1 MRINRFFPL
10 LLTFVT
16 ALLMACGSDPH
27 VVLVSASH
35 ADSVIFDAGAAKD
48 YGRML
53 ELVDSFEMTGSLT
66 PINANR
72 WRGVAYYRQGQY
84 RPAELWY
91 RRALE
96 SNINSEQDQVSYVK
110 SARRLSELL
119 LVKGDY
125 EGSLK
130 VALPAVAKMRQTGF
144 GSDIDFAILLNNI
157 GCCQLNLGRG
167 DEAQES
173 FYTARQH
180 YINRWSTD
188 STGRGFQEAVIGTV
202 YTSQAYINTRRF
214 EESLYWIDRTEML
227 LGKYSEKPDAR
238 VEYFDEYKGRIE
250 IMRAVAMQGLGRTTD
265 ARLAYSRFLN
275 TNYASTASG
284 KIYATEYLLSAERY
298 KEAADNFKYLDQVLS
313 DWGTELN
320 LDNIQL
326 YVLPKM
332 KANLGAQ
339 RRDSVIALAG
349 KLCDIVDSALAQ
361 QKNDE
366 TAELATIYETQEKDA
381 RIASQETQ
389 RERERLI
396 TSLVALFLV
405 VLFFSVYIF
414 MRSRSAARLSH
425 AYEKLQ
431 TAYDQLEETTAIKER
446 IESELE
452 IAHDIQMSMVPSQFP
467 VRDGLDISGS
477 MTAAKQ
483 VGGDLYGFLLVDD
496 RLYFCIGDVC
506 GKGVPASIFMAQTAR
521 LFRTLASQRLMPA
534 DIATR
539 MNAEL
544 TENNERGMFVTM
556 FLGVID
562 LTTYKLEYCNAGH
575 NPPLLLGITPE
586 GERVNMG
593 GMFMQMNETNAPLGL
608 FPDLEFVGE
617 KIDDIKNLPLFL
629 YTDGLTEA
637 ENQRQQQF
645 GEDRL
650 MEIFETKFFNS
661 AQEVN
666 DYIVKAVTDFR
677 HGAEPNDDLTML
689 IIRAY

>member
-1 MRINRFFPL
+1 M
-10 LLTFVT
+10 
-16 ALLMACGSDPH
+16 
-27 VVLVSASH
+27 
-35 ADSVIFDAGAAKD
+35 
-48 YGRML
+48 
-53 ELVDSFEMTGSLT
+53 
-66 PINANR
+66 
-72 WRGVAYYRQGQY
+72 
-84 RPAELWY
+84 
-91 RRALE
+91 
-96 SNINSEQDQVSYVK
+96 
-110 SARRLSELL
+110 
-119 LVKGDY
+119 
-125 EGSLK
+125 
-130 VALPAVAKMRQTGF
+130 
-144 GSDIDFAILLNNI
+144 
-157 GCCQLNLGRG
+157 
-167 DEAQES
+167 
-173 FYTARQH
+173 
-180 YINRWSTD
+180 
-188 STGRGFQEAVIGTV
+188 
-202 YTSQAYINTRRF
+202 
-214 EESLYWIDRTEML
+214 
-227 LGKYSEKPDAR
+227 
-238 VEYFDEYKGRIE
+238 
-250 IMRAVAMQGLGRTTD
+250 
-265 ARLAYSRFLN
+265 
-275 TNYASTASG
+275 
-284 KIYATEYLLSAERY
+284 
-298 KEAADNFKYLDQVLS
+298 LS